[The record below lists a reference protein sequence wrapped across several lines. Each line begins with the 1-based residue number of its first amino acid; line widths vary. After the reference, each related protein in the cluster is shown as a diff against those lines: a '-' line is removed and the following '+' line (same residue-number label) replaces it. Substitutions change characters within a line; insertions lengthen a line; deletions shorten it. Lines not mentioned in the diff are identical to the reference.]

1 MVARP
6 EYLIQRVAMHFAVK
20 CGDDSEQHSDDLE
33 LHVVIAFGG
42 AVTNSLYDRVYE
54 SALRS
59 SFIWLGFLRVVTIP
73 V

>member
-33 LHVVIAFGG
+33 LHVVIAF
-42 AVTNSLYDRVYE
+42 
-54 SALRS
+54 
-59 SFIWLGFLRVVTIP
+59 
-73 V
+73 